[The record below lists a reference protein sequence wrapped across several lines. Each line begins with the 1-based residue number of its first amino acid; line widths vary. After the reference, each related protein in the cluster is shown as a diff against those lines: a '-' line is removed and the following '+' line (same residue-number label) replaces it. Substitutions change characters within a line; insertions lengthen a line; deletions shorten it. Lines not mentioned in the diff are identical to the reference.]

1 MPRTG
6 SPAGVCGR
14 GVSSV
19 LVFPRLTAP
28 GRPPRYMP
36 EWEAAAE
43 LKQDVMQPLKPG
55 QPVETKVGGLKHRAE
70 YQFRVIAVNKA
81 GNSPESEATDYHLV
95 KHRARECPPYR
106 GTFPIPVSPTYS
118 PIPFPPPSSL
128 SCTTGVPCPL
138 VSLCFLA
145 LPMFLGPYLLD
156 RPPVTSPLC
165 STGCIRL
172 SPALSVIWAA
182 PVYLTV
188 MCLPEYMCYCL
199 VACCQSCCMCQ
210 RPM

>member
-1 MPRTG
+1 M
-6 SPAGVCGR
+6 SNNDNVEDEESCGVCWR

-19 LVFPRLTAP
+19 QVFPRLTAP

-95 KHRARECPPYR
+95 KHRARECPPSW
-106 GTFPIPVSPTYS
+106 GTFLPPFSISHS
-118 PIPFPPPSSL
+118 PISPSQALSTLLPPF
-128 SCTTGVPCPL
+128 VP
-138 VSLCFLA
+138 
-145 LPMFLGPYLLD
+145 LG
-156 RPPVTSPLC
+156 SPL
-165 STGCIRL
+165 L
-172 SPALSVIWAA
+172 SIFMFPG
-182 PVYLTV
+182 LTYV
-188 MCLPEYMCYCL
+188 SWPLF
-199 VACCQSCCMCQ
+199 VG
-210 RPM
+210 